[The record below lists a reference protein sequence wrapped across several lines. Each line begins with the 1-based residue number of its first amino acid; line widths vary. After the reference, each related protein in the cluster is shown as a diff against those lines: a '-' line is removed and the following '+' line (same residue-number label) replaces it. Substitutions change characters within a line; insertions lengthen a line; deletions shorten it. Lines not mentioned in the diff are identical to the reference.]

1 FICPISPQGS
11 LLQILLIAIFGAIGT
26 VTRYALQ
33 LLVDPRA
40 NNSFPYAT
48 LFINLTGCSFL
59 GLVGQLMLG
68 RSNVP
73 QEWRLAITVGFFGGY
88 TTFSTFGWET
98 AKLLEKGEWL
108 RTMSYVT
115 VIVVAGL
122 LLTFVG

>member
-1 FICPISPQGS
+1 M
-11 LLQILLIAIFGAIGT
+11 QIFLIAIFGAIGT

-33 LLVDPRA
+33 LLIDPRA

-48 LFINLTGCSFL
+48 LFINLTGCFFL
-59 GLVGQLMLG
+59 GLLGQLMLD

-108 RTMSYVT
+108 RALTYVT
-115 VIVVAGL
+115 ISVIAGL
-122 LLTFVG
+122 LLTVAGIRLAAEF